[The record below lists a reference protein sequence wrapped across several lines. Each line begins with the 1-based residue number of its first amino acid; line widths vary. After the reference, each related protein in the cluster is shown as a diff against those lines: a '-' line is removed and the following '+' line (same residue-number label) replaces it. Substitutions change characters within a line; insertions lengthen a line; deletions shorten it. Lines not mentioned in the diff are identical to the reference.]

1 MSSSFPC
8 RALLLVAIVCVA
20 ASCQPTGPNRGG
32 PLGQSSDQTR
42 EGGAQWHPDSVIV
55 LPGETLYAISRRY
68 DVPIRAIIDANKLEP
83 PYGLRAGQT
92 LALPQIRTHL
102 VRTGDT
108 LYSISRQ
115 YGVDVATLAE
125 TNHLQAPFTIRTGTT
140 LVLPPA
146 AAASPTPTTNPSHGS
161 GGGVAVTE
169 LPPPAPS
176 GRTPPPPASSPA
188 PSVGEASPPA
198 GAPAPPSVQP
208 IAPPTPLQPPSSAAP
223 RPAPAPPEPTAAPPP
238 APEQSASLPPPGGG
252 PKGGAIFVW
261 PVEGRVIARY
271 GAGPGGTHNDGV
283 NIAAPTGTPVLA
295 ADAGTVAYAGN
306 ELRGYGNLILIK
318 HANGWMTAYA
328 HNAVLLVKRGD
339 KVRRGQMIA
348 RVGATGTVNEPQ
360 LHFEVRKG
368 TRALDPTEYLPPA
381 AASG

>member
-1 MSSSFPC
+1 MSSSFLC
-8 RALLLVAIVCVA
+8 RALLVVALA
-20 ASCQPTGPNRGG
+20 AFAAACQPGG
-32 PLGQSSDQTR
+32 GGGSSQPSVQLPAPR
-42 EGGAQWHPDSVIV
+42 EGGARWHPDSVIV

-68 DVPIRAIIDANKLEP
+68 DVPIRAIIDANRLEP

-92 LALPQIRTHL
+92 LTLPQVRTHL

-125 TNHLQAPFTIRTGTT
+125 TNHLEAPFTIRTGTT

-146 AAASPTPTTNPSHGS
+146 AAASPTPASAPAPAVPGRPAE
-161 GGGVAVTE
+161 VAVTE
-169 LPPPAPS
+169 LPPPSPSVGAPARS
-176 GRTPPPPASSPA
+176 PPPPSP
-188 PSVGEASPPA
+188 S
-198 GAPAPPSVQP
+198 PPSVQP
-208 IAPPTPLQPPSSAAP
+208 IAPPTPLPPPASSGGPPRPSPAP
-223 RPAPAPPEPTAAPPP
+223 PPAPAAAPPP
-238 APEQSASLPPPGGG
+238 PEQSASLPPPSGG
-252 PKGGAIFVW
+252 KGSAIFLW

-271 GAGPGGTHNDGV
+271 GPSAAGTHNDGI

-368 TRALDPTEYLPPA
+368 TRALDPAEYLPA
-381 AASG
+381 TATSG

>member
-1 MSSSFPC
+1 
-8 RALLLVAIVCVA
+8 
-20 ASCQPTGPNRGG
+20 
-32 PLGQSSDQTR
+32 
-42 EGGAQWHPDSVIV
+42 V

-68 DVPIRAIIDANKLEP
+68 DVPIRAIIDANRLEP
-83 PYGLRAGQT
+83 PFGLRAGQT
-92 LALPQIRTHL
+92 LTLPQVRTHL
-102 VRTGDT
+102 VRPGDT

-125 TNHLQAPFTIRTGTT
+125 TNHLQTPFTIRTGTT

-146 AAASPTPTTNPSHGS
+146 AAASPTPVSAPAPATPGRPAE
-161 GGGVAVTE
+161 VAVTE
-169 LPPPAPS
+169 LPPPS
-176 GRTPPPPASSPA
+176 GGAHSTSPPQPQPA
-188 PSVGEASPPA
+188 PS
-198 GAPAPPSVQP
+198 PPSVQP
-208 IAPPTPLQPPSSAAP
+208 IAPPTPVSPPPSSAAP
-223 RPAPAPPEPTAAPPP
+223 RPSPAPAPAPAAPSPP
-238 APEQSASLPPPGGG
+238 APASPPEQSASLPPPSGG
-252 PKGGAIFVW
+252 KGSAIFLW

-271 GAGPGGTHNDGV
+271 GPGAGGTHNDGI

-348 RVGATGTVNEPQ
+348 RVGATGTVGEPQ

-368 TRALDPTEYLPPA
+368 TRALDPAEYLPA
-381 AASG
+381 TSASG